1 MGLEVRDRVS
11 RDSEAQEQL
20 GMPLVTLH
28 MEITGKI
35 DRCSPKLRAPQLS
48 VIKKSGPK
56 FNNCKEVDSFNHQDG
71 FEERP

>member
-1 MGLEVRDRVS
+1 
-11 RDSEAQEQL
+11 
-20 GMPLVTLH
+20 